1 MSLLHGTLFFFQL
14 SPYVFLC
21 VLFCDGVVSKICIQ
35 PLIQCRTADFVAKTG
50 QHTSLF
56 LECYLLRAGKH
67 VHCAKRN
74 MLMTVVLCVGHGQNF
89 SFFSLLNIQAQTR
102 SYSRC
107 IKNSDSFQTLKI
119 KAFKF
124 LITITRFQDGKMC
137 KK

>member
-1 MSLLHGTLFFFQL
+1 MSLLHGTLFFF
-14 SPYVFLC
+14 SIITLC
-21 VLFCDGVVSKICIQ
+21 FLFCDGVVSKICIQ
-35 PLIQCRTADFVAKTG
+35 PLVQCRTADFVVKAG

-67 VHCAKRN
+67 CAKHYITC
-74 MLMTVVLCVGHGQNF
+74 MTVVLCVGHGQNF

-124 LITITRFQDGKMC
+124 LITITRFQDRKMC